1 MSDSMTRQAAIAAKC
16 RDCIFDPMAKGS
28 WKEQIADCASSPCA
42 LHPFRP
48 VPAYRGIKDRDA
60 RIREARNRL
69 AA

>member
-48 VPAYRGIKDRDA
+48 VPAYGGIKDRDA

-69 AA
+69 AP